1 LGPAFK
7 KPIALTVVSS
17 KLSLIFSGNYKQTEF
32 DNMSGL
38 NTLAFVVFPY
48 LALTTFVVGHLYR
61 YLTNP
66 YDWNSKSSELLDK
79 EGLKIG
85 ITIFHWGVILTLIG
99 HAGGL
104 LIPQS
109 LFDKVGIDSQAH
121 TQIAL
126 VTGFIVG
133 AAALLGLVLL
143 IWRRITRD
151 RVLATTTLN
160 DFATLGLLLF
170 VVTTGLANVVY
181 GFFEH
186 FDVLHSVAPWIRG
199 IVTLTPDSTLM
210 VQVPVRYKVHILSA
224 FSLIGF
230 SPFSR
235 LVHIWSVPLTYV
247 FRRYV
252 IFRRREA
259 SF

>member
-1 LGPAFK
+1 
-7 KPIALTVVSS
+7 
-17 KLSLIFSGNYKQTEF
+17 
-32 DNMSGL
+32 MSVL

-61 YLTNP
+61 YLTDP

-85 ITIFHWGVILTLIG
+85 ITIFHWGVILTLMG

-109 LFDKVGIDSQAH
+109 LFDAVGIDSQAH
-121 TQIAL
+121 NQIAV

-143 IWRRITRD
+143 IWRRITKD

-160 DFATLGLLLF
+160 DFVTLGLLLF
-170 VVTTGLANVVY
+170 VVTAGLANVVY

-186 FDVLHSVAPWIRG
+186 FDVLHSIAPWIRG
-199 IVTLTPDSTLM
+199 IVTLTPDPTLM
-210 VQVPVRYKVHILSA
+210 VQVPVRYKLHILSA
-224 FSLIGF
+224 FALIGF

-247 FRRYV
+247 FRRH
-252 IFRRREA
+252 ILFRRREA